1 MVLKRLAHDHACNR
15 YVEMLTQYEPEDLV
29 VRRRGCIVEL
39 QSLRIAALLFAD
51 QRSELLHSTY
61 VEQDGSLVTLLGLA
75 VKLGYTDLS
84 AELAQQA
91 CRCSL
96 ASIVMYRVDPFDGV
110 GEYQEFRFDISKH
123 AYGQNLTWST
133 IDAHNN
139 VFQSDLPIGPAW
151 CWQCS
156 TESVEGTRVLHSYQG
171 RIYHETTYFP
181 VASLSKDYTWG
192 LRRAQKNANLPCLHA
207 ALAVVAHGGLLAL
220 ASTPRYVKLR
230 LLDAAVLLG
239 KPSVAQILAS
249 ALESPRRV
257 RPLTFWDMVS
267 ALCDPDVVDAA
278 IRAGADFTTFLR
290 DVVAS
295 PSDHRYKNIS
305 LFDLA
310 ILGGHKHTAN
320 ILCRHKMGSFSLNSE
335 ALSWETRW
343 TYKIE
348 SFGNGQ
354 FHEHFARVASCGERW
369 NAARWVFECAL
380 RRAGIQYGPL
390 LVQILGRSTSL
401 LLVHE
406 VLGFVA
412 EMPRSL
418 WQLLT

>member
-91 CRCSL
+91 CCCSL

-110 GEYQEFRFDISKH
+110 GEYQEFRFDVSKH

-139 VFQSDLPIGPAW
+139 VFESDLPIGLAW

-192 LRRAQKNANLPCLHA
+192 LRRAQKNANHPCLHA

-220 ASTPRYVKLR
+220 AGTPRYVKLR

-257 RPLTFWDMVS
+257 RPLTFWDMVT
-267 ALCDPDVVDAA
+267 ALDDPDVVLAA
-278 IRAGADFTTFLR
+278 IRAGANFTCFLR

-295 PSDHRYKNIS
+295 PTDHLYENIS

-310 ILGGHKHTAN
+310 ILGGHKRTAD
-320 ILCRHKMGSFSLNSE
+320 ILCRHKMASFSLKSE
-335 ALSWETRW
+335 AMSWAARW
-343 TYKIE
+343 TYMVE
-348 SFGNGQ
+348 SFGNGRFPQQ
-354 FHEHFARVASCGERW
+354 FVQVVCCEARWDS
-369 NAARWVFECAL
+369 ARWVYECAL
-380 RRAGIQYGPL
+380 KRVGIQYGPL
-390 LVQILGRSTSL
+390 LVQLLGRSTSL
-401 LLVHE
+401 TLVHD
-406 VLGFVA
+406 VLSFVT
-412 EMPRSL
+412 EIPRSL
-418 WQLLT
+418 WQLLA